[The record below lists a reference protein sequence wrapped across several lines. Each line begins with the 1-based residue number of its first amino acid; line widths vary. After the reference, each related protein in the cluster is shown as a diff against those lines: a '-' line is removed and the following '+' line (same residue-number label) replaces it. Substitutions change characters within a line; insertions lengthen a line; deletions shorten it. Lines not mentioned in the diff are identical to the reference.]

1 MKKNEGLLAARIEE
15 TVQMFQSAER
25 VVTFTGAGISTESGL
40 SDFRSPGGLWS
51 RFRMV
56 TYQEFIES
64 AEGRREY
71 WAMRRELI
79 PALLNARPNKAHLA
93 LADLEKIGKMDA
105 VITQNIDGL
114 HQDGGSTRV
123 LELHGTNR
131 TASCLSC
138 GKQWPIEPVQ
148 KQLEEGNLDPRCDS
162 CSGLIKPDTVSFG
175 QAMPEEVMAEAF
187 ILASECDLLL
197 MIGSSLEVHPAASIP
212 PAAYENGA
220 KLIFI
225 NRTATPYDHLANL
238 FFTESA
244 GEVMSR
250 VVEKLQADI

>member
-1 MKKNEGLLAARIEE
+1 
-15 TVQMFQSAER
+15 
-25 VVTFTGAGISTESGL
+25 
-40 SDFRSPGGLWS
+40 
-51 RFRMV
+51 
-56 TYQEFIES
+56 
-64 AEGRREY
+64 
-71 WAMRRELI
+71 MRRELI

-93 LADLEKIGKMDA
+93 LADLEKMAKMDA

-114 HQDGGSTRV
+114 HQDAGSTRV

-131 TASCLSC
+131 TASCLNC
-138 GKQWPIEPVQ
+138 GKQWSIEPIQ
-148 KQLEEGNLDPRCDS
+148 KQLEEGNLDPHCDS

-175 QAMPEEVMAEAF
+175 QAMPQEVMAEAF

-212 PAAYENGA
+212 PAAFENGA

-225 NRTATPYDHLANL
+225 NRTATPYDHLASL

-244 GEVMSR
+244 GEVMSN
-250 VVEKLQADI
+250 VVEKLQTDTQEKP